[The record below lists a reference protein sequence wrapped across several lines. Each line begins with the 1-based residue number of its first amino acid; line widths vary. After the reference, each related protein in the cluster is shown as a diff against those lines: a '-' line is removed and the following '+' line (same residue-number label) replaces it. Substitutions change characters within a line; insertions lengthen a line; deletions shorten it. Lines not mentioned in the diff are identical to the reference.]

1 MPGRGSRDH
10 RPGGRRARRGD
21 RLTWVATRCRLLHPP
36 ALGPRAVGVGPGRR
50 APLGDRCGRPHSRR
64 EPLTDPGRGRRR
76 RSGPRPPVHGRPD
89 PLPDGVG
96 ELPWDGPRA
105 VAVPYR
111 AHCPGS
117 AALLLPD
124 AGVLVAGDMF
134 SDTEVPFLDLDA
146 PDPVGDHHAALARLA
161 AVADRHGVG
170 VLVPGHGSVTDA
182 AGLRRRL
189 AADRA
194 YLDALVAGA
203 AMSDP
208 RLADPWVAGEHERQ
222 VIWAGGGRRIG

>member
-1 MPGRGSRDH
+1 M
-10 RPGGRRARRGD
+10 
-21 RLTWVATRCRLLHPP
+21 
-36 ALGPRAVGVGPGRR
+36 
-50 APLGDRCGRPHSRR
+50 
-64 EPLTDPGRGRRR
+64 
-76 RSGPRPPVHGRPD
+76 
-89 PLPDGVG
+89 
-96 ELPWDGPRA
+96 
-105 VAVPYR
+105 PYR

-124 AGVLVAGDMF
+124 AGVLVAGDLL

-146 PDPVGDHHAALARLA
+146 PDPVGDHHAALDRLQS
-161 AVADRHGVG
+161 VADRHGVG

-203 AMSDP
+203 SMSDP